1 MNIKKYKDFSVNEAK
16 ATEDEEYDVRQIVAE
31 LTQDMGKRK
40 RKNSVQRVSQSKSIW
55 TSRSLV
61 YSNLF

>member
-1 MNIKKYKDFSVNEAK
+1 MIKKYKDFSVNEAK
-16 ATEDEEYDVRQIVAE
+16 VTKDEEYDVRQIVAE